1 MLLYALSVQ
10 TLIGLSLQVLLLLN
24 WSDYLEI
31 NYLLTNYD
39 RAILIGLQLRFL
51 VNCIAKLA
59 NYVRTSSLR
68 LCLRSLLQLVLWV
81 SLRKLHFQD
90 SVVDGLYNVEI
101 ISHSCHLSLVAPWR
115 SSSVLVT
122 FVRRGAI
129 RSEFRFISI
138 HDTLTAIGQ
147 FRGLRHF
154 LIKTLLASWVI
165 VSDALVPPRVQLL

>member
-101 ISHSCHLSLVAPWR
+101 ISQSCHLSLVAP
-115 SSSVLVT
+115 
-122 FVRRGAI
+122 
-129 RSEFRFISI
+129 
-138 HDTLTAIGQ
+138 
-147 FRGLRHF
+147 
-154 LIKTLLASWVI
+154 
-165 VSDALVPPRVQLL
+165 